1 MDKLLKILRRN
12 GMMEVAQLALLLDQS
27 EAEVEERLRQLEEDG
42 VIKGYRAVIDFEET
56 EENHVEALVDLK
68 ETPRKDCGFD
78 YVADKIAQM
87 KEVDSLYLMSG
98 GYDLSV
104 HISGKTFQDI
114 AMMVA
119 KKLSTIDGVTGTAT
133 HFVLKKYKEDDI
145 LFCGEKRDERG
156 LTNL

>member
-68 ETPRKDCGFD
+68 VTPRTDCGFD

>member
-68 ETPRKDCGFD
+68 VTPRKVCGFD

-87 KEVDSLYLMSG
+87 LEVDSLYLMSG

>member
-42 VIKGYRAVIDFEET
+42 VIKGYRAVIDFDET

-68 ETPRKDCGFD
+68 VTPRKDCGFD